1 MNFSP
6 TDRQAWM
13 RLLALSSW
21 NDLKACTNGIA
32 AISCDVIRPP
42 ETGLVMLRGRIGG
55 SGSAFNLGEATVT
68 RCAVRTAKGYEG
80 HAYVMGRNHGHAKL
94 AAVCDALL
102 QDESQHAKVDAQVL
116 QPLQTL
122 MAEQRSLAARKAA
135 ATKVD
140 FFTLVRGE
148 ND

>member
-6 TDRQAWM
+6 TRRQAWM

-21 NDLKACTNGIA
+21 SDLKACVNGFA
-32 AISCDVIRPP
+32 AAPFDVIRPP

-55 SGSAFNLGEATVT
+55 SGSAFNIGEATVT
-68 RCAVRTAKGYEG
+68 RCAVRTARGHEG
-80 HAYVMGRNHGHAKL
+80 HAYVMGRNQAHAKL

-102 QDESQHAKVDAQVL
+102 QDESQHAQVDAQVL
-116 QPLQTL
+116 QPLQKL

>member
-1 MNFSP
+1 
-6 TDRQAWM
+6 M

-21 NDLKACTNGIA
+21 NDLKACTDDFVNTP
-32 AISCDVIRPP
+32 CDTIRPP

-55 SGSAFNLGEATVT
+55 TGDAFNVGEATVT
-68 RCAVRTAKGYEG
+68 RCAVRTAKGHEG
-80 HAYVMGRNHGHAKL
+80 HAYVMGQNHGHAKI

-102 QDESQHAKVDAQVL
+102 QDESYHTKVEAQVL
-116 QPLQTL
+116 QPLQKL
-122 MAEQRSLAARKAA
+122 LEDRRSLAAHKAA

>member
-1 MNFSP
+1 
-6 TDRQAWM
+6 M

-21 NDLKACTNGIA
+21 NDLKTRVDEFVDTP
-32 AISCDVIRPP
+32 CDIIRPP
-42 ETGLVMLRGRIGG
+42 ETGLIMLRGRIGG
-55 SGSAFNLGEATVT
+55 TGSAFNLGEATVT
-68 RCAVRTAKGYEG
+68 RCAVRTAKGHEG
-80 HAYVMGRNHGHAKL
+80 HAYLMGRNHGHARI

-102 QDESQHAKVDAQVL
+102 QDENYHAKVATLVL
-116 QPLQTL
+116 QPLQKL
-122 MAEQRSLAARKAA
+122 LEDRRSLAAHKAA

>member
-1 MNFSP
+1 
-6 TDRQAWM
+6 M

-21 NDLKACTNGIA
+21 NHLKACTEDFA
-32 AISCDVIRPP
+32 ATPCDIIRPP
-42 ETGLVMLRGRIGG
+42 ETGLVMLRGRISG

-68 RCAVRTAKGYEG
+68 RCAVRTAKGHEG

-102 QDESQHAKVDAQVL
+102 QDESQHAEVNVQVL
-116 QPLQTL
+116 QPLQAL
-122 MAEQRSLAARKAA
+122 MAERRSLTARKAA

>member
-1 MNFSP
+1 
-6 TDRQAWM
+6 M

-21 NDLKACTNGIA
+21 NDLKACTDDFVETP
-32 AISCDVIRPP
+32 CDTIRPP

-55 SGSAFNLGEATVT
+55 TGGAFNLGEATVT
-68 RCAVRTAKGYEG
+68 RCAVRTAKGHEG
-80 HAYVMGRNHGHAKL
+80 HAYVMGRNHSHARI
-94 AAVCDALL
+94 AALCDALL
-102 QDESQHAKVDAQVL
+102 QDEDHHAEVKALVL
-116 QPLQTL
+116 QPLQKLLT
-122 MAEQRSLAARKAA
+122 EHRSLAAHKAA

>member
-21 NDLKACTNGIA
+21 NDLKACVDGFA
-32 AISCDVIRPP
+32 ATPFDVIRPP

-68 RCAVRTAKGYEG
+68 RCAVRTAKGHEG
-80 HAYVMGRNHGHAKL
+80 HAYVLGRNQAHAKL

-102 QDESQHAKVDAQVL
+102 QDESRHARVDAEVL
-116 QPLQTL
+116 QPLQKL
-122 MAEQRSLAARKAA
+122 MAEQRALTARK
-135 ATKVD
+135 
-140 FFTLVRGE
+140 
-148 ND
+148 

>member
-1 MNFSP
+1 
-6 TDRQAWM
+6 M

-21 NDLKACTNGIA
+21 TDLKACTDGFA
-32 AISCDVIRPP
+32 ATPCDMIRPP

-55 SGSAFNLGEATVT
+55 IGSAFNLGEATVT
-68 RCAVRTAKGYEG
+68 RCAVRTAKGHEG
-80 HAYVMGRNHGHAKL
+80 HAYVMGRNQAHAKL

-102 QDESQHAKVDAQVL
+102 QDENQHAEIDAQVL
-116 QPLQTL
+116 QPLQKL
-122 MAEQRSLAARKAA
+122 MAEQRSLAAHKAA

>member
-6 TDRQAWM
+6 THRQAWM

-21 NDLKACTNGIA
+21 NDLKAYTDGFA
-32 AISCDVIRPP
+32 TTPCDMIRPP

-68 RCAVRTAKGYEG
+68 RCAVRTSKGHEG

-102 QDESQHAKVDAQVL
+102 QDESQRAEIDARVL
-116 QPLQTL
+116 QPLQKL
-122 MAEQRSLAARKAA
+122 MAEQRSLAAHKAA
-135 ATKVD
+135 ASKVD

>member
-6 TDRQAWM
+6 THRQAWM

-21 NDLKACTNGIA
+21 DDLKACTDGFA
-32 AISCDVIRPP
+32 ATPCDMIRPP

-55 SGSAFNLGEATVT
+55 TGSAFNLGEATVT
-68 RCAVRTAKGYEG
+68 RCAVRTAKCHDG

-102 QDESQHAKVDAQVL
+102 QDESQHAEIDAQVL
-116 QPLQTL
+116 QPLQKR
-122 MAEQRSLAARKAA
+122 MEEQRSLAAHKAA

>member
-6 TDRQAWM
+6 THRQAWI

-21 NDLKACTNGIA
+21 NDLKVCTDGFA
-32 AISCDVIRPP
+32 ATPCDMIRPP
-42 ETGLVMLRGRIGG
+42 ETGLVMLRGRVGG
-55 SGSAFNLGEATVT
+55 TGSAFNLGEATVT
-68 RCAVRTAKGYEG
+68 RCAVRTAKGHEG

-102 QDESQHAKVDAQVL
+102 QDESQHAKVDAEVL
-116 QPLQTL
+116 QPLQKL
-122 MAEQRSLAARKAA
+122 MAEQHSLAARKAA

>member
-1 MNFSP
+1 
-6 TDRQAWM
+6 M

-21 NDLKACTNGIA
+21 NDLKACTDGFA
-32 AISCDVIRPP
+32 ATPCDMIRPP

-55 SGSAFNLGEATVT
+55 TGSAFNLGEATVT
-68 RCAVRTAKGYEG
+68 RCAVRTAKGHEG
-80 HAYVMGRNHGHAKL
+80 HAYVMGRNQGHAKL

-102 QDESQHAKVDAQVL
+102 QDENQHAEIDAQVL
-116 QPLQTL
+116 QPLQKL
-122 MAEQRSLAARKAA
+122 MAEQRSLAAHKAA

>member
-1 MNFSP
+1 
-6 TDRQAWM
+6 M

-21 NDLKACTNGIA
+21 NDLKACTDDFVNTP
-32 AISCDVIRPP
+32 CDTIRPP

-55 SGSAFNLGEATVT
+55 TGDAFNVGEATVT

-80 HAYVMGRNHGHAKL
+80 HAYVMGRNHGHAKI

-102 QDESQHAKVDAQVL
+102 QDESYHTKVEAQVL
-116 QPLQTL
+116 QPLQKL
-122 MAEQRSLAARKAA
+122 LEDRRSLAAHKAA

>member
-1 MNFSP
+1 MNYSP
-6 TDRQAWM
+6 AHRQAWM

-21 NDLKACTNGIA
+21 NDLKACTDGFA
-32 AISCDVIRPP
+32 ATPCDLIRPP

-55 SGSAFNLGEATVT
+55 TGSAFNLGEATVT
-68 RCAVRTAKGYEG
+68 RCAVRTAKGHEG
-80 HAYVMGRNHGHAKL
+80 HAYVMGRHHGHAKL

-102 QDESQHAKVDAQVL
+102 QDEGQHAEVDAEVL
-116 QPLQTL
+116 QPLQKL
-122 MAEQRSLAARKAA
+122 MAEQRSLAAHKAA

>member
-1 MNFSP
+1 
-6 TDRQAWM
+6 M

-21 NDLKACTNGIA
+21 NDLKACTNNFA
-32 AISCDVIRPP
+32 LMPCDMIRPP
-42 ETGLVMLRGRIGG
+42 ETGLVMLRGRMGG
-55 SGSAFNLGEATVT
+55 TGGALNLGEATVT
-68 RCAVRTAKGYEG
+68 RCAVRMAKRQEG
-80 HAYVMGRNHGHAKL
+80 HAYVMGRNHGHAKI

-102 QDESQHAKVDAQVL
+102 QDENYRVKVEGLVL
-116 QPLQTL
+116 QPLQKL
-122 MAEQRSLAARKAA
+122 LEERRSLAAHKAA

>member
-6 TDRQAWM
+6 THRQAWM

-21 NDLKACTNGIA
+21 NDLKACTEGFA
-32 AISCDVIRPP
+32 ATPCDMIRPP

-55 SGSAFNLGEATVT
+55 TGSAFNLGEATVT
-68 RCAVRTAKGYEG
+68 RCAVRTAKGHEG

-102 QDESQHAKVDAQVL
+102 QDESQRAKVDAEVL
-116 QPLQTL
+116 QPLQAL

>member
-1 MNFSP
+1 
-6 TDRQAWM
+6 M

-21 NDLKACTNGIA
+21 NDLKACTDNFA
-32 AISCDVIRPP
+32 LMPCDMIRPP
-42 ETGLVMLRGRIGG
+42 ETGLVMLRGRMGG
-55 SGSAFNLGEATVT
+55 TGGAFNLGEATVT
-68 RCAVRTAKGYEG
+68 RCAVRTAKGHEG
-80 HAYVMGRNHGHAKL
+80 HAYVMGRNHSHARI

-102 QDESQHAKVDAQVL
+102 QNENHHARVATLVL
-116 QPLQTL
+116 QPLQKL
-122 MAEQRSLAARKAA
+122 LEERRSLAAHKAA

>member
-1 MNFSP
+1 
-6 TDRQAWM
+6 M

-21 NDLKACTNGIA
+21 NDLKACTDGFA
-32 AISCDVIRPP
+32 ATPCDMIRPP

-68 RCAVRTAKGYEG
+68 RCAVRTAKGHEG
-80 HAYVMGRNHGHAKL
+80 HAYVMGRNQAHAKL

-102 QDESQHAKVDAQVL
+102 QDESQRAEVDAQVL
-116 QPLQTL
+116 QPLQAL
-122 MAEQRSLAARKAA
+122 MAERHSLAARKAA

>member
-1 MNFSP
+1 
-6 TDRQAWM
+6 M

-21 NDLKACTNGIA
+21 NDLKACTDSFA
-32 AISCDVIRPP
+32 ATPCDMIRPP

-55 SGSAFNLGEATVT
+55 TGSAFNLGEATVT
-68 RCAVRTAKGYEG
+68 RCAVRTAKGHEG

-102 QDESQHAKVDAQVL
+102 QDEGQHAEVDAQVL
-116 QPLQTL
+116 QPLQKL
-122 MAEQRSLAARKAA
+122 MAEQRSLAAHKAA

>member
-1 MNFSP
+1 
-6 TDRQAWM
+6 M

-21 NDLKACTNGIA
+21 NDLEACVDGFA
-32 AISCDVIRPP
+32 VAPFDVIRPP

-55 SGSAFNLGEATVT
+55 TGSAFNLGEATVT
-68 RCAVRTAKGYEG
+68 RCAVRTAKGHEG
-80 HAYVMGRNHGHAKL
+80 HAYVMGRNQAHAKL

-102 QDESQHAKVDAQVL
+102 QDESQHAQVDAQVI
-116 QPLQTL
+116 QPLQKL

>member
-1 MNFSP
+1 
-6 TDRQAWM
+6 M

-21 NDLKACTNGIA
+21 TDLKACTDGFA
-32 AISCDVIRPP
+32 ATPCDMIRPP

-55 SGSAFNLGEATVT
+55 TGSAFNLGEATVS
-68 RCAVRTAKGYEG
+68 RCAVRTVRGHEG

-102 QDESQHAKVDAQVL
+102 QDESQHARIDAQVI
-116 QPLQTL
+116 QPLQKL

>member
-6 TDRQAWM
+6 TRRQAWM

-21 NDLKACTNGIA
+21 NDLKACVDGFA
-32 AISCDVIRPP
+32 AAPFDVIRPP

-55 SGSAFNLGEATVT
+55 TGSAFNLGEATVT
-68 RCAVRTAKGYEG
+68 RCAVRTAKGHEG
-80 HAYVMGRNHGHAKL
+80 HAYIMGRNHGHAKL

-102 QDESQHAKVDAQVL
+102 QDESQHAQVDAQVL
-116 QPLQTL
+116 QPLQKR
-122 MAEQRSLAARKAA
+122 MAEQRTLAAHKAA